1 MAKDVIARLKADT
14 SQWDSGLA
22 KATRS
27 LNKFR
32 QNNMSLDAALQGSV
46 KTLTSVAAKYVGWGA
61 AITGAMKVAKD
72 AFKRN
77 EAQLDEWQG
86 FVRASESVYGGFL
99 EALNNGDISGYLNNV
114 NAIIGA
120 ARDAYDALDELGT
133 FQAFNQVNT
142 ARDKANYQEALD
154 NYRLNPSADN
164 RKALEAANQKV
175 IQNLKDESL
184 LAQDAY
190 KEALESAA
198 VEGGLR
204 GEDVNTFVKMFQ
216 YGAYRDFKKLKD
228 RYKEEGGIMGIGGKT
243 MFDGKEVTSVR
254 GRGYWKESGTT
265 LHKGQQ
271 VNTSIKDMSKA
282 ENSVFLVARSLYNI
296 NDDTIKELQRLGA
309 DAYNLEEAV
318 SQQNRS
324 YHRLSGQNKTTTPKT
339 PKATKPEEVFGA
351 GELGALEKQI
361 QDLQKAQKHAAIT
374 EECKAYEDKI
384 KQINAQ
390 IDFLKTGI
398 IQLPTVKPKFD
409 KAASDELKREIQS
422 AGIFSTSSLSALKS
436 SYQDTANNAQIGSRQ
451 QTDATAMVADIT
463 AFENIRAKFQELG
476 MQMGNDVTNNLL
488 QKIGSGEG
496 VEDADWQT
504 FIDTLNAKIE
514 EIGGELQPISI
525 EFGTG
530 NIENVKKSVV
540 GLDKNVNG
548 VATAFTAMGNALNQI
563 GDPGAKV
570 AGYIASAIGQTAA
583 AFGTAQTQAA
593 TMGPWAWIAFA
604 ATGLATMVSTIVG
617 IKNATKFA
625 DGGQV
630 KGSSFVGDQIPA
642 MLNAG
647 EIVLNYS
654 QQQNLADNLEAREL
668 ATGGENIIRGEEL
681 VTIINNYGRRSGRGE
696 ILR

>member
-32 QNNMSLDAALQGSV
+32 QDNMSLDAALQGSV

-61 AITGAMKVAKD
+61 AVTGAMKVAKD
-72 AFKRN
+72 AFMS
-77 EAQLDEWQG
+77 
-86 FVRASESVYGGFL
+86 SESQADAWGRTM
-99 EALNNGDISGYLNNV
+99 EASKTIYESFVTSLNNGSFSGWMSNMDNL
-114 NAIIGA
+114 ITK
-120 ARDAYDALDELGT
+120 ARQAYDAIDDLNTKMTIINPERVKIQGKITEQKEIIRKNGKDSDVGKAAAEEIKRLEPQLKATYKQEAKMNYNAFETEVQKKLAEAGINLDKNSYNLLMRSFSSSKDYEKLIAGAKSEDRGTGTYALDENGHAVGQEIT
-133 FQAFNQVNT
+133 ETWKNT
-142 ARDKANYQEALD
+142 
-154 NYRLNPSADN
+154 
-164 RKALEAANQKV
+164 NQK
-175 IQNLKDESL
+175 LLDLFTDEWRMENSPYL
-184 LAQDAY
+184 TASYSARNASYMVGIQDARY
-190 KEALESAA
+190 TT
-198 VEGGLR
+198 GG
-204 GEDVNTFVKMFQ
+204 K
-216 YGAYRDFKKLKD
+216 
-228 RYKEEGGIMGIGGKT
+228 GGSGGKT
-243 MFDGKEVTSVR
+243 
-254 GRGYWKESGTT
+254 
-265 LHKGQQ
+265 
-271 VNTSIKDMSKA
+271 
-282 ENSVFLVARSLYNI
+282 
-296 NDDTIKELQRLGA
+296 
-309 DAYNLEEAV
+309 
-318 SQQNRS
+318 
-324 YHRLSGQNKTTTPKT
+324 
-339 PKATKPEEVFGA
+339 TKQEEVFGA

-361 QDLQKAQKHAAIT
+361 QDLQKAQKHASST
-374 EECKAYEDKI
+374 EEWKAYEEQI

-398 IQLPTVKPKFD
+398 IQLPTIKPKFD
-409 KAASDELKREIQS
+409 KAASDELKKEIQS

-451 QTDATAMVADIT
+451 QSDAIAMVADIT

-504 FIDTLNAKIE
+504 FIDSLNTKIE
-514 EIGGELQPISI
+514 EIGGELQPIKLDVN
-525 EFGTG
+525 TG

-563 GDPGAKV
+563 EDPGAKV

-625 DGGQV
+625 DGGLV
-630 KGSSFVGDQIPA
+630 KGTSYVGDKVPIMA
-642 MLNAG
+642 NAG
-647 EIVLNYS
+647 ELVLS
-654 QQQNLADNLEAREL
+654 ASMQQNLADNLEAREL
-668 ATGGENIIRGEEL
+668 TTGGESIIRGEDL
-681 VTIINNYGRRSGRGE
+681 VTIINNYGRRSARGE